1 MDLTAFYVLSSIIL
15 IILVLFCMMIMYYE
29 EIGENI
35 NDDQQKFIIFP
46 MIILAI
52 QVCLSSRVSKRLGM
66 RIMGSKLAWDW
77 LLQTILASYWR
88 RASQTQMPFCPTK
101 NKI

>member
-1 MDLTAFYVLSSIIL
+1 MDPTAFYVLSSIIL

-52 QVCLSSRVSKRLGM
+52 QVCLS
-66 RIMGSKLAWDW
+66 
-77 LLQTILASYWR
+77 
-88 RASQTQMPFCPTK
+88 
-101 NKI
+101 